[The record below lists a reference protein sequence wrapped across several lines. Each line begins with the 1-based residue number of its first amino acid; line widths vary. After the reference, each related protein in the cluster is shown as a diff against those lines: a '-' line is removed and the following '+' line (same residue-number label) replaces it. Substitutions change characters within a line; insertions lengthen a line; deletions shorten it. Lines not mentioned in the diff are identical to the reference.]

1 MFGKRL
7 LSFIIVLLVLS
18 TSSEG
23 GAAPYSQSS
32 PQGRGGRG
40 GGQQNS
46 SSYAEDLSTVVRQVK
61 TSLSDVKNEL
71 NNHEIE
77 IRTFEER
84 LTTQEQMMDDLHQ
97 QMKDELA
104 SQSESARVGSIAV
117 QGKIE
122 ALDRSLKSADG
133 VSKGMMTD
141 LRQLKDQSDDFVK
154 ILAQYK
160 LKLIDLEKLVE
171 AQNHQME
178 NFETALNTV
187 IEVLKGKDA
196 GKVAGAK
203 GEAQTYKVQSGDS
216 LEKIARKHGI
226 SVQALRQANE
236 LTSDRIIIGQTLKI
250 P

>member
-1 MFGKRL
+1 MFDKRL
-7 LSFIIVLLVLS
+7 LSFIITLFLLL
-18 TSSEG
+18 TSIE
-23 GAAPYSQSS
+23 GAAASYFQSPS
-32 PQGRGGRG
+32 QGRGGRG
-40 GGQQNS
+40 GQHS
-46 SSYAEDLSTVVRQVK
+46 SAEDLSTVVRQVK
-61 TSLSDVKNEL
+61 TGLSDVKNEL

-97 QMKDELA
+97 QIKDELA

-117 QGKIE
+117 QGKFE
-122 ALDRSLKSADG
+122 VLDRSLKSADG
-133 VSKGMMTD
+133 VSKGMMAD
-141 LRQLKDQSDDFVK
+141 LRQLKEQSDDFVK

-187 IEVLKGKDA
+187 IDVLKGKDA
-196 GKVAGAK
+196 GKGAGVK
-203 GEAQTYKVQSGDS
+203 GDAQTYKVQSGDS
-216 LEKIARKHGI
+216 LEKIARKHGV
-226 SVQALRQANE
+226 SVQMLRQANE